1 LKWFGIPAQTKFLL
15 ISPDIIQPIFMPNI
29 LAITGYSGS
38 GKTTLIEALLPEFA
52 QLGWRVNVI
61 KHSHHDLELEPPRKD
76 SARFRAAGAGEVMVV
91 SPFRYAIVHELRGEV
106 EPTMAEQIARLSPAD
121 LTLLEGFKSE
131 DIPKIEIWREANG
144 KPLLYPDDCS
154 IVAIATDSQAQQA
167 IPMLNLNDV
176 PTLAWFIFDYFGS
189 SDA

>member
-1 LKWFGIPAQTKFLL
+1 
-15 ISPDIIQPIFMPNI
+15 MPNI

-176 PTLAWFIFDYFGS
+176 PALAWFIFDYFGS